1 MKIQIDHILPFVEQK
16 DLTNQID
23 RVDGLR
29 SQVLNKTGVGSE
41 FLGWLDLPNEAQK
54 HLDAILEVAS
64 EIRQE
69 NAALICIGIGG
80 SYLGARAVV
89 DALAPGAP
97 IYFLGHHLH
106 PDALNRTLEAIGNR
120 NIYVNV
126 ISKSG
131 TTTEPG
137 VVFRIVKKW
146 LEKRVGVTNA
156 ARQIIATTDGSKG
169 ALHTLAVQNG
179 YRRFVIPDDVGGRF
193 SVLTPVGLLPIA
205 AMGIDIKSLLKG
217 AADAEAKIHWT
228 EREEN
233 PAVVYAAA
241 RSLLYSLGYKVEIL
255 ANWHPDLA
263 TLAEW
268 WKQLFGESE
277 GKEGKGLFPAS
288 TVFTTDLHSL
298 GQYIQEGERILIE
311 TFLTV
316 EKPHQDI
323 AIEPDQENL
332 DGLNYLTKFKLND
345 INLLAYQGTAEA
357 HTNGGVP
364 NLTLTLPELS
374 AYTLG
379 YLIYFFEFSV
389 ALSGYALDVNP
400 FNQPGVET
408 YKTAMFKLLGK
419 PGYTP

>member
-16 DLTNQID
+16 DLDNQID
-23 RVDGLR
+23 RIDSLR
-29 SQVLNKTGVGSE
+29 SQVLNKSGAGAD

-54 HLDAILEVAS
+54 HLDSILAVAS

-69 NAALICIGIGG
+69 KAALICIGIGG
-80 SYLGARAVV
+80 SYLGARAVI
-89 DALAPGAP
+89 DALAPESP

-106 PDALNRTLEAIGNR
+106 PDALIRTLESIGNR
-120 NIYVNV
+120 TVYVNV

-146 LEKRVGVTNA
+146 LEKRVGETNA

-169 ALHTLAVQNG
+169 ALHTLAVQKG

-205 AMGIDIKSLLKG
+205 AMGIDIKALLKG

-233 PAVVYAAA
+233 PAVVYAAV

-268 WKQLFGESE
+268 WKQLYGESE

-298 GQYIQEGERILIE
+298 GQYIQEGNRILIE
-311 TFLTV
+311 TFLVV
-316 EKPHQDI
+316 EKPNRDI
-323 AIEPDQENL
+323 VIDPDSENL
-332 DGLNYLTKFKLND
+332 DGLNYLTKFNLND
-345 INLLAYQGTAEA
+345 INLIAYQGTAEA

-364 NLTLTLPELS
+364 NMTLALPELS

-379 YLIYFFEFSV
+379 YLIYFFEFAV
-389 ALSGYALDVNP
+389 ALSGYSLDVNP
-400 FNQPGVET
+400 FNQPGVEA

-419 PGYTP
+419 PGFTP

>member
-16 DLTNQID
+16 DLDNQID
-23 RVDGLR
+23 RVDSLR
-29 SQVLNKTGVGSE
+29 SQVLNKSGAGAD

-54 HLDAILEVAS
+54 NLDSILAVAS

-69 NAALICIGIGG
+69 KAALICIGIGG
-80 SYLGARAVV
+80 SYLGARAVI
-89 DALAPGAP
+89 DALAPESP

-106 PDALNRTLEAIGNR
+106 PDALNRILESIGNR
-120 NIYVNV
+120 TVYVNV

-146 LEKRVGVTNA
+146 LEKRVGETNA

-169 ALHTLAVQNG
+169 ALHTLAVQKG

-205 AMGIDIKSLLKG
+205 AMGIDIKALLKG

-233 PAVVYAAA
+233 PAVVYAAV

-268 WKQLFGESE
+268 WKQLYGESE

-298 GQYIQEGERILIE
+298 GQYIQEGNRILIE
-311 TFLTV
+311 TFLVV
-316 EKPHQDI
+316 EKPNRDI
-323 AIEPDQENL
+323 VIDPDSENL
-332 DGLNYLTKFKLND
+332 DGLNYLTKFNLND
-345 INLLAYQGTAEA
+345 INLIAYQGTAEA

-364 NLTLTLPELS
+364 NMTLALPELS

-379 YLIYFFEFSV
+379 YLIYFFEFAV
-389 ALSGYALDVNP
+389 ALSGYSLDVNP
-400 FNQPGVET
+400 FNQPGVEA

-419 PGYTP
+419 PGFTP

>member
-16 DLTNQID
+16 DLDNQID
-23 RVDGLR
+23 RVDSLR
-29 SQVLNKTGVGSE
+29 SQVLNKSGAGAD

-54 HLDAILEVAS
+54 NLDSILAVAS

-69 NAALICIGIGG
+69 KAALICIGIGG
-80 SYLGARAVV
+80 SYLGARAVI
-89 DALAPGAP
+89 DALAPESP

-106 PDALNRTLEAIGNR
+106 PDALNRILESIGNR
-120 NIYVNV
+120 TVYVNV

-146 LEKRVGVTNA
+146 LEKRVGETNA

-169 ALHTLAVQNG
+169 ALHTLAVQKG

-205 AMGIDIKSLLKG
+205 AMGIDIKALLKG

-233 PAVVYAAA
+233 PAVVYAAV

-255 ANWHPDLA
+255 VNWHPDLA

-268 WKQLFGESE
+268 WKQLYGESE

-298 GQYIQEGERILIE
+298 GQYIQEGNRILIE
-311 TFLTV
+311 TFLVV
-316 EKPHQDI
+316 EKPNRDI
-323 AIEPDQENL
+323 VIDPDSENL
-332 DGLNYLTKFKLND
+332 DGLNYLTKFNLND
-345 INLLAYQGTAEA
+345 INLIAYQGTAEA

-364 NLTLTLPELS
+364 NMTLALPELS

-379 YLIYFFEFSV
+379 YLIYFFEFAV
-389 ALSGYALDVNP
+389 ALSGYSLDVNP
-400 FNQPGVET
+400 FNQPGVEA

-419 PGYTP
+419 PGFTP

>member
-16 DLTNQID
+16 DLDNQID
-23 RVDGLR
+23 RVDSLR
-29 SQVLNKTGVGSE
+29 SQVLNKSGAGAD

-54 HLDAILEVAS
+54 HLDSILAVAS

-69 NAALICIGIGG
+69 KAALICIGIGG
-80 SYLGARAVV
+80 SYLGARAVI
-89 DALAPGAP
+89 DALAPESP

-106 PDALNRTLEAIGNR
+106 PDALIRTLESIGNR
-120 NIYVNV
+120 TVYVNV

-146 LEKRVGVTNA
+146 LEKRVGETNA

-169 ALHTLAVQNG
+169 ALHTLAVQKG

-205 AMGIDIKSLLKG
+205 AMGIDIKALLKG

-233 PAVVYAAA
+233 PAVVYAAV

-268 WKQLFGESE
+268 WKQLYGESE

-298 GQYIQEGERILIE
+298 GQYIQEGNRILIE
-311 TFLTV
+311 TFLVV
-316 EKPHQDI
+316 EKPNRDI
-323 AIEPDQENL
+323 VIDPDSENL
-332 DGLNYLTKFKLND
+332 DGLNYLTKFNLND
-345 INLLAYQGTAEA
+345 INLIAYQGTAEA

-364 NLTLTLPELS
+364 NMTLALPELS

-379 YLIYFFEFSV
+379 YLIYFFEFAV
-389 ALSGYALDVNP
+389 ALSGYSLDVNP
-400 FNQPGVET
+400 FNQPGVEA

-419 PGYTP
+419 PGFTP

>member
-16 DLTNQID
+16 DLDNQID
-23 RVDGLR
+23 RVDSLR
-29 SQVLNKTGVGSE
+29 SQVLNKSGAGAD

-54 HLDAILEVAS
+54 HLDSILAVAS

-80 SYLGARAVV
+80 SYLGARAVI
-89 DALAPGAP
+89 DALAPESP

-106 PDALNRTLEAIGNR
+106 PDALNRILESIGNR
-120 NIYVNV
+120 TVYVNV

-146 LEKRVGVTNA
+146 LEKRVGETNA

-169 ALHTLAVQNG
+169 ALHTLAVQKG

-205 AMGIDIKSLLKG
+205 AMGIDIKALLKG

-233 PAVVYAAA
+233 PAVVYAAV

-268 WKQLFGESE
+268 WKQLYGESE

-298 GQYIQEGERILIE
+298 GQYIQEGNRILIE
-311 TFLTV
+311 TFLVV
-316 EKPHQDI
+316 EKPNRDI
-323 AIEPDQENL
+323 VIDPDSENL
-332 DGLNYLTKFKLND
+332 DGLNYLTKFNLND
-345 INLLAYQGTAEA
+345 INLIAYQGTAEA

-364 NLTLTLPELS
+364 NMTLALPELS

-379 YLIYFFEFSV
+379 YLIYFFEFAV
-389 ALSGYALDVNP
+389 ALSGYSLDVNP
-400 FNQPGVET
+400 FNQPGVEA

-419 PGYTP
+419 PGFTP

>member
-16 DLTNQID
+16 DLDNQID
-23 RVDGLR
+23 RIDSLR
-29 SQVLNKTGVGSE
+29 SQVLNKSGAGAD

-54 HLDAILEVAS
+54 HLDFILAVAH

-69 NAALICIGIGG
+69 KAALICIGIGG
-80 SYLGARAVV
+80 SYLGARAVI
-89 DALAPGAP
+89 DALAPESP

-106 PDALNRTLEAIGNR
+106 PDALIRTLESIGNR
-120 NIYVNV
+120 TVYVNV

-146 LEKRVGVTNA
+146 LEKRVGETNA

-169 ALHTLAVQNG
+169 ALHTLAVQKG

-205 AMGIDIKSLLKG
+205 AMGIDIKALLKG

-228 EREEN
+228 GREEN
-233 PAVVYAAA
+233 PAVVYAAV

-268 WKQLFGESE
+268 WKQLYGESE

-298 GQYIQEGERILIE
+298 GQYIQEGNRILIE
-311 TFLTV
+311 TFLVV
-316 EKPHQDI
+316 EKPNRDI
-323 AIEPDQENL
+323 VIDPDSENL
-332 DGLNYLTKFKLND
+332 DGLNYLTKFNLND
-345 INLLAYQGTAEA
+345 INLIAYQGTAEA

-364 NLTLTLPELS
+364 NMTLALPELS

-379 YLIYFFEFSV
+379 YLIYFFEFAV
-389 ALSGYALDVNP
+389 ALSGYSLDVNP
-400 FNQPGVET
+400 FNQPGVEA

-419 PGYTP
+419 PGFTP

>member
-16 DLTNQID
+16 DLDNQID
-23 RVDGLR
+23 RIDSLR
-29 SQVLNKTGVGSE
+29 SQVLNKSGAGAD

-54 HLDAILEVAS
+54 HLDSILAVAS

-80 SYLGARAVV
+80 SYLGARAVI
-89 DALAPGAP
+89 DALAPESP

-106 PDALNRTLEAIGNR
+106 PDALIRTLESIGNR
-120 NIYVNV
+120 TVYVNV

-146 LEKRVGVTNA
+146 LEKRVGETNA

-169 ALHTLAVQNG
+169 ALHTLAVQKG

-205 AMGIDIKSLLKG
+205 AMGIDIKALLKG

-233 PAVVYAAA
+233 PAVVYAAV

-268 WKQLFGESE
+268 WKQLYGESE

-298 GQYIQEGERILIE
+298 GQYIQEGNRILIE
-311 TFLTV
+311 TFLVV
-316 EKPHQDI
+316 EKPNRDI
-323 AIEPDQENL
+323 VIDPDSENL
-332 DGLNYLTKFKLND
+332 DGLNYLTKFNLND
-345 INLLAYQGTAEA
+345 INLIAYQGTAEA

-364 NLTLTLPELS
+364 NMTLALPELS

-379 YLIYFFEFSV
+379 YLIYFFEFAV
-389 ALSGYALDVNP
+389 ALSGYSLDVNP
-400 FNQPGVET
+400 FNQPGVEA

-419 PGYTP
+419 PGFTP

>member
-16 DLTNQID
+16 DLDNQID
-23 RVDGLR
+23 RVDSLR
-29 SQVLNKTGVGSE
+29 SQVLNKSGAGAD

-54 HLDAILEVAS
+54 HLDSILAVAS

-69 NAALICIGIGG
+69 KAALICIGIGG
-80 SYLGARAVV
+80 SYLGARAVI
-89 DALAPGAP
+89 DALAPESP

-106 PDALNRTLEAIGNR
+106 PDALNRILESIGNR
-120 NIYVNV
+120 TVYVNV

-146 LEKRVGVTNA
+146 LEKRVGETNA

-169 ALHTLAVQNG
+169 ALHTLAVQKG

-205 AMGIDIKSLLKG
+205 AMGIDIKALLKG

-233 PAVVYAAA
+233 PAVVYAAV

-268 WKQLFGESE
+268 WKQLYGESE

-298 GQYIQEGERILIE
+298 GQYIQEGNRILIE
-311 TFLTV
+311 TFLVV
-316 EKPHQDI
+316 EKPNRDI
-323 AIEPDQENL
+323 VIDPDSENL
-332 DGLNYLTKFKLND
+332 DGLNYLTKFNLND
-345 INLLAYQGTAEA
+345 INLIAYQGTAEA

-364 NLTLTLPELS
+364 NMTLALPELS

-379 YLIYFFEFSV
+379 YLIYFFEFAV
-389 ALSGYALDVNP
+389 ALSGYSLDVNP
-400 FNQPGVET
+400 FNQPGVEA

-419 PGYTP
+419 PGFTP

>member
-16 DLTNQID
+16 DLDNQID
-23 RVDGLR
+23 RVDSLR
-29 SQVLNKTGVGSE
+29 SQVLNKSGAGAD

-54 HLDAILEVAS
+54 HLDSILAVAS

-80 SYLGARAVV
+80 SYLGARAVI
-89 DALAPGAP
+89 DALAPESP

-106 PDALNRTLEAIGNR
+106 PDALIRTLESIGNR
-120 NIYVNV
+120 TVYVNV

-146 LEKRVGVTNA
+146 LEKRVGETNA

-169 ALHTLAVQNG
+169 ALHTLAVQKG

-205 AMGIDIKSLLKG
+205 AMGIDIKALLKG

-233 PAVVYAAA
+233 PAVVYAAV

-268 WKQLFGESE
+268 WKQLYGESE

-298 GQYIQEGERILIE
+298 GQYIQEGNRILIE
-311 TFLTV
+311 TFLVV
-316 EKPHQDI
+316 EKPNRDI
-323 AIEPDQENL
+323 VIDPDSENL
-332 DGLNYLTKFKLND
+332 DGLNYLTKFNLND
-345 INLLAYQGTAEA
+345 INLIAYQGTAEA

-364 NLTLTLPELS
+364 NMTLALPELS

-379 YLIYFFEFSV
+379 YLIYFFEFAV
-389 ALSGYALDVNP
+389 ALSGYSLDVNP
-400 FNQPGVET
+400 FNQPGVEA

-419 PGYTP
+419 PGFTP

>member
-16 DLTNQID
+16 DLDNQID
-23 RVDGLR
+23 RIDSLR
-29 SQVLNKTGVGSE
+29 SQVLNKSGAGAD

-54 HLDAILEVAS
+54 HLDSILAVAS

-69 NAALICIGIGG
+69 KAALICIGIGG
-80 SYLGARAVV
+80 SYLGARAVI
-89 DALAPGAP
+89 DALAPESP

-106 PDALNRTLEAIGNR
+106 PDALNRILESIGNR
-120 NIYVNV
+120 TVYVNV

-146 LEKRVGVTNA
+146 LEKRVGETNA

-169 ALHTLAVQNG
+169 ALHTLAVQKG

-205 AMGIDIKSLLKG
+205 AMGIDIKALLKG

-233 PAVVYAAA
+233 PAVVYAAV

-268 WKQLFGESE
+268 WKQLYGESE

-298 GQYIQEGERILIE
+298 GQYIQEGNRILIE
-311 TFLTV
+311 TFLVV
-316 EKPHQDI
+316 EKPNRDI
-323 AIEPDQENL
+323 VIDPDSENL
-332 DGLNYLTKFKLND
+332 DGLNYLTKFNLND
-345 INLLAYQGTAEA
+345 INLIAYQGTAEA

-364 NLTLTLPELS
+364 NMTLALPELS

-379 YLIYFFEFSV
+379 YLIYFFEFAV
-389 ALSGYALDVNP
+389 ALSGYSLDVNP
-400 FNQPGVET
+400 FNQPGVEA

-419 PGYTP
+419 PGFTP